1 MPTETLPLI
10 SVVMATYNG
19 EKYLA
24 RQLDSL
30 LAQTYPNVEIVIC
43 DDASTDGTSLL
54 LASYGAL
61 HNNIRVYHN
70 KKNLGY
76 IGNFERAITLSSGA
90 LVALCDQDDA
100 WHPEKLSAQYQAL
113 GDAALVYCDSRICD
127 ADLEP
132 IGLSVSTISNCQN
145 YTSCLQQAV
154 FCRIYGNTM
163 LFKKSILHGA
173 LPFPTVMPH
182 DWWIAFLSAHRG
194 GIVYCDQAL
203 VEYRQHAD
211 NLIGAA
217 TGSSRL
223 MSREE
228 KAAANEKEVKDIRER
243 MALFYATCPEELV
256 FEKKALEQLNRSYRN
271 FSLSSNFLRI
281 YCFLKYSNW
290 LLAVKRRS
298 SIRKFLFCLKMFVK
312 IK

>member
-1 MPTETLPLI
+1 MDATPQPLI

-19 EKYLA
+19 EKYLS

-54 LASYGAL
+54 LASYGAI
-61 HNNIRVYHN
+61 HSNIRIYHN

-90 LVALCDQDDA
+90 LVALCDQDDY
-100 WHPEKLSAQYQAL
+100 WHPEKLSVQYEAL
-113 GDAALVYCDSRICD
+113 GEVALVYCDSRICD
-127 ADLEP
+127 DQLEP
-132 IGLSVSTISNCQN
+132 IGFTVSTISNCQN

-163 LFKKSILHGA
+163 LFKKSMLQGA
-173 LPFPTVMPH
+173 LPFPTVLPH
-182 DWWIAFLSAHRG
+182 DWWISFLAAHKG
-194 GIVYCDQAL
+194 GIVYCNQIL

-217 TGSSRL
+217 TGSSRQI
-223 MSREE
+223 SQEE
-228 KAAANEKEVKDIRER
+228 KAAANEKEVNDIRER
-243 MALFYATCPEELV
+243 MALFYSTCPEELA
-256 FEKKALEQLNRSYRN
+256 FEKKALEQLNRSYSN
-271 FSLSSNFLRI
+271 FSLSANFLRL
-281 YCFLKYSNW
+281 YCFLRYRKW

-298 SIRKFLFCLKMFVK
+298 SIRKLLFCLKMFVK